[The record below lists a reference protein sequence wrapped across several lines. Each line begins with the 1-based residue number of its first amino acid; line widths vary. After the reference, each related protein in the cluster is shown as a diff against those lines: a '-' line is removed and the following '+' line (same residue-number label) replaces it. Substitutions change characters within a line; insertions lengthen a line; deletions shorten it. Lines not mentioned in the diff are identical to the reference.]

1 MVEGRAGLAAGKPS
15 EIEVHGWE
23 STRAGEPVDFPA
35 IVFQKLAVLLNSPL
49 GGRDRHRHLQDMD
62 SLLAHFQDSEYH
74 ADLQEASKAR
84 KEILTQGLKNDG
96 KLDAIERKEAVDTH
110 QRLWL
115 SAIMRMM
122 KRHGL
127 LGETWIRG

>member
-1 MVEGRAGLAAGKPS
+1 MAAGKPS

-35 IVFQKLAVLLNSPL
+35 IVFQKLAVLLNSPM
-49 GGRDRHRHLQDMD
+49 GGKERHRHLQDMD
-62 SLLAHFQDSEYH
+62 SLLAHFQDAEYH
-74 ADLQEASKAR
+74 AALSEASKVR
-84 KEILTQGLKNDG
+84 TRLIKEGMKDGNLTL
-96 KLDAIERKEAVDTH
+96 IERKEAVDTH

>member
-1 MVEGRAGLAAGKPS
+1 MAGSGVSLAADKAS

-23 STRAGEPVDFPA
+23 SSRAGEPVDFPA

-49 GGRDRHRHLQDMD
+49 GGRERHRHLQDMD
-62 SLLAHFQDSEYH
+62 SLLAHFHDPQYNE
-74 ADLQEASKAR
+74 DLTTAAWTRER
-84 KEILTQGLKNDG
+84 LVGEGLKDG
-96 KLDAIERKEAVDTH
+96 VLTLIERKEAVDTH
-110 QRLWL
+110 QRMWL
-115 SAIMRMM
+115 SALIRMM